1 MRRVAIFDLDKTL
14 TRRPTFALWL
24 AWWAL
29 HRAPWRLPLLALFG
43 LLALG
48 HPLGLASRGWLKV
61 AGHALLLGRP
71 RRQAVAAEASAF
83 ARWTLRANRL
93 GPGLRAWEAER
104 AAGSTM
110 LIASASFDI
119 YVNEIARLLNAQ
131 AVIATRSAWEGDRLA
146 PRLDGDNCY
155 GTEKARRIEGWLAEA
170 GLVRSQTRIALYS
183 DSAADLPAL
192 ELADEPVAVR
202 PDRRLRAIA
211 AARGWRVL
219 A

>member
-1 MRRVAIFDLDKTL
+1 MKRVAIFDLDKTL

-24 AWWAL
+24 TWWAL
-29 HRAPWRLPLLALFG
+29 RRAPWRLPLLAVFG

-71 RRQAVAAEASAF
+71 RREAIAAEAAAF
-83 ARWTLRANRL
+83 ARWTLRAHRL
-93 GPGLRAWEAER
+93 EAGLRAWSAEL
-104 AAGSTM
+104 ANGSTM

-119 YVNEIARLLNAQ
+119 YVNEIGRILDAD
-131 AVIATRSAWEGDRLA
+131 AVIATRTAWEGDRLA
-146 PRLDGDNCY
+146 PRLDGANCY
-155 GTEKARRIEGWLAEA
+155 GAEKARRIHEWLAQA
-170 GLVRSQTRIALYS
+170 GLVRGAARIALYT

-192 ELADEPVAVR
+192 ELADEPVAIR

-211 AARGWRVL
+211 AARGWRAL